1 MGDPTP
7 PVTFVAIFLSRASE
21 MATAAVPGIIPG
33 QTSAA
38 GPARRTCQAL
48 AAAEDDDLR
57 KGGRRRPD
65 KAGVAHE
72 PDHQAIGI
80 IGWIAAAGGRN

>member
-21 MATAAVPGIIPG
+21 MATVTAPGVIAG
-33 QTSAA
+33 QTGAA
-38 GPARRTCQAL
+38 GSAGRTCQAL
-48 AAAEDDDLR
+48 EAAEDDDFR

-65 KAGVAHE
+65 KAGVARE
-72 PDHQAIGI
+72 PDHQAIWHQRLDRG
-80 IGWIAAAGGRN
+80 ALGR